1 MPERSTGDPA
11 RSTGIHKSIHRIV
24 RLIPPGRV
32 ATYGQIAAF
41 AGRCTPRMVGY
52 AMAAIP
58 SGSDVPWHR
67 VINSRGTI
75 SLRSGSDGHDIQRGL
90 LESEGVVFDE
100 HGRVDLDRYLWI
112 GPGLKRG

>member
-11 RSTGIHKSIHRIV
+11 RSAGIHKSIHRIV

-75 SLRSGSDGHDIQRGL
+75 SLRSSSVCSSRRASFSMSGGGSTWSDSG
-90 LESEGVVFDE
+90 
-100 HGRVDLDRYLWI
+100 
-112 GPGLKRG
+112 GPGRA